1 MHPDLNK
8 LEGCVTE
15 SDTFPVKVTDARR
28 ESRLV
33 CLKIFWL
40 VGLDTRYRILKIKH
54 NRCLNIYFC
63 VGFPLYCAAVAQ
75 PGRANAWSFSHEGY
89 EA

>member
-33 CLKIFWL
+33 CLKNIS
-40 VGLDTRYRILKIKH
+40 GLSARQSISYIEEDQT
-54 NRCLNIYFC
+54 
-63 VGFPLYCAAVAQ
+63 
-75 PGRANAWSFSHEGY
+75 
-89 EA
+89 

>member
-1 MHPDLNK
+1 MHRVLNK

-15 SDTFPVKVTDARR
+15 SDTFPVKGTYAR
-28 ESRLV
+28 SV

-40 VGLDTRYRILKIKH
+40 VGLDTRYRILKKIKH

-63 VGFPLYCAAVAQ
+63 VEFPLYCAAVAQ